1 MVDTRTTLS
10 LYLLKMF
17 ASGKREIE
25 IMSKKKTT
33 EEYKKQM
40 FNIWKDEYKL
50 LSEYNG
56 NTNKVH
62 VQHINCK
69 NDYWVLPSKLVANS
83 PENRRKCPFCYGG
96 VKHTNE
102 YVNKRLFELYHGE
115 YVFLEEYVNSSI
127 PIKCLHT
134 KCNNTYMVTSNDI
147 LNGHRG
153 CPFCAG
159 NQKKTTDIFK
169 NEVYDL
175 VKDEYTILG
184 EYITARDKISVK
196 HNKCNTVY
204 DVTPDN
210 FLRGC
215 RCPKCSKSKL
225 ENKTEEFLKNNN
237 INYNTW
243 KTYQDLVGVN
253 NNLLSYD
260 FYLPDYNMLVE
271 CQGIQHEQ
279 PVNFFGGEEQFK
291 IQKEHDKR
299 KKEYSKSHNI
309 ELLEIWYYEYNNVE
323 EILTSRL
330 ALKQSA

>member
-1 MVDTRTTLS
+1 
-10 LYLLKMF
+10 
-17 ASGKREIE
+17 
-25 IMSKKKTT
+25 MSKKKTT

-196 HNKCNTVY
+196 HNKCNTEY

-210 FLRGC
+210 FFYVVDDA
-215 RCPKCSKSKL
+215 PNVQNQNWKIKQ
-225 ENKTEEFLKNNN
+225 KN
-237 INYNTW
+237 
-243 KTYQDLVGVN
+243 
-253 NNLLSYD
+253 
-260 FYLPDYNMLVE
+260 F
-271 CQGIQHEQ
+271 
-279 PVNFFGGEEQFK
+279 
-291 IQKEHDKR
+291 
-299 KKEYSKSHNI
+299 
-309 ELLEIWYYEYNNVE
+309 
-323 EILTSRL
+323 
-330 ALKQSA
+330 